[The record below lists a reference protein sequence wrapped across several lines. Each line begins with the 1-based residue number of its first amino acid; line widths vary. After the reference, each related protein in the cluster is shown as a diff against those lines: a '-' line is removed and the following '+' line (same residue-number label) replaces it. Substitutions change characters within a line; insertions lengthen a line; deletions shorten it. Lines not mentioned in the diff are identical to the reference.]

1 MAREFKNDVFKAGEV
16 PFGVFYPRRY
26 IIAAFAT
33 AEQANQAV
41 TALQQADYE
50 ARHWT
55 PQQILERHQHFQK
68 QRSLAQR
75 VEEALSSD
83 EEETLN
89 DYLALA
95 KQGCHFVDVYV
106 PEEAE
111 VAQAESILKA
121 HQAQAAHYYG
131 DWELVDLSV
140 DEETG

>member
-1 MAREFKNDVFKAGEV
+1 MAREFKNEVFKAGEIL
-16 PFGVFYPRRY
+16 FGVFYPRRY

-33 AEQANQAV
+33 TEQVNQVVA
-41 TALQQADYE
+41 ALQQAGFE

-55 PQQILERHQHFQK
+55 SQQVLERHQHFQK

-111 VAQAESILKA
+111 VVQAESILKA

-131 DWELVDLSV
+131 EWELVDLSI